1 VSNVV
6 QEKQVSKELTH
17 RPIFWAGL
25 VLGIGQAGF
34 FDGIVLHQLLQW
46 HHMFSSIAADTT
58 VSGLELNTLGDGLFH
73 LADWLITL
81 TGIFLLWRAG
91 KQGATFSMQSFIGA
105 FVLGFGLF
113 NLTEGLIDHQILG
126 IHHVKSGVHELAW
139 DIGFLVVNAGIVAIG
154 WLVLQ
159 AEKRKL
165 T

>member
-1 VSNVV
+1 V
-6 QEKQVSKELTH
+6 EHLTH
-17 RPIFWAGL
+17 RPIVLAGL

-46 HHMFSSIAADTT
+46 HHMFSSVATDTT

-81 TGIFLLWRAG
+81 AGIFLLWRAG
-91 KQGATFSMQSFIGA
+91 KQQNVMFSTQIFVGA

-113 NLTEGLIDHQILG
+113 NVTEGIIDHQILG
-126 IHHVKSGVHELAW
+126 IHHVKSGANELAW
-139 DIGFLVVNAGIVAIG
+139 DIGFLVFNAVVVAIG
-154 WLVLQ
+154 WLVLHSGKQ
-159 AEKRKL
+159 NVK

>member
-1 VSNVV
+1 M
-6 QEKQVSKELTH
+6 EKTLTH
-17 RPIFWAGL
+17 RPIVLAGI

-46 HHMFSSIAADTT
+46 HHMFSSVATDTT

-91 KQGATFSMQSFIGA
+91 RQGNVIFSTQTFLGA

-113 NLTEGLIDHQILG
+113 NVVEGILDHQVLG
-126 IHHVKSGVHELAW
+126 IHHVKSGPHELAW
-139 DIGFLVVNAGIVAIG
+139 DIGFLIVNAVILAIG
-154 WLVLQ
+154 WLTLQ
-159 AEKRKL
+159 SGKQNAE
-165 T
+165 TAD